1 MVILHNLIH
10 AATAAITMVEILP
23 PSYSTD
29 TAFFAV
35 EHFFV
40 RPFII
45 IKWAYLAVVFG
56 EIFQAFGACFAFNLL
71 GLAPEA
77 LDVGNFVAV

>member
-1 MVILHNLIH
+1 
-10 AATAAITMVEILP
+10 
-23 PSYSTD
+23 
-29 TAFFAV
+29 
-35 EHFFV
+35 
-40 RPFII
+40 
-45 IKWAYLAVVFG
+45 LAVVLG